1 MPSSRNAFHFQYEE
15 SGHEEDCSH
24 AVVAVGS
31 GVVGANDP
39 ARVCRGQQRGWRGL
53 GYGSPADEQRR
64 QRPQLTPG
72 IKVESVTDDAP
83 GGSNVYKRVDEAN
96 SSCAEKPIE
105 IWYCEKCKAGVNEL
119 KFHLSAHT
127 QASINVFL
135 EVSNLSQSLVLDGA
149 AHVSDAVANAKGL
162 EPGPRIVTTATD
174 FVIARFVAKTRP
186 TGVTPETWTYKT
198 SYVYGLNM
206 PAGTHQ
212 PTLTGGKAGDSF
224 CMSMAAFKTAVPVP
238 AAK

>member
-1 MPSSRNAFHFQYEE
+1 MKKTVLMMLLLWAAKSPAQTILQQFAAVSSGAGVVSDMDLPQTSSEGSLIIVMPS
-15 SGHEEDCSH
+15 
-24 AVVAVGS
+24 
-31 GVVGANDP
+31 
-39 ARVCRGQQRGWRGL
+39 
-53 GYGSPADEQRR
+53 
-64 QRPQLTPG
+64 QLTAG

-83 GGSNVYKRVDEAN
+83 GGSNIYKRADDAN
-96 SSCAEKPIE
+96 ASCAAKPIE

-135 EVSNLSQSLVLDGA
+135 EVSNLAQSSVLDGA
-149 AHVSDAVANAKGL
+149 AHVSDAVANAKGV
-162 EPGPRIVTTATD
+162 EPGPRIVTSATD
-174 FVIARFVAKTRP
+174 FVIARFVGQSRP
-186 TGVTPETWTYKT
+186 TAVTPETWTYKT

>member
-1 MPSSRNAFHFQYEE
+1 MKKTVLMLLLLWAAKLPAQTILQQFAAVSSGAGVVSDMDLPQTSSEGSVIIVMPS
-15 SGHEEDCSH
+15 
-24 AVVAVGS
+24 
-31 GVVGANDP
+31 
-39 ARVCRGQQRGWRGL
+39 
-53 GYGSPADEQRR
+53 
-64 QRPQLTPG
+64 QLTPG

-83 GGSNVYKRVDEAN
+83 GGSNIYKRADGAN
-96 SSCAEKPIE
+96 SSCSAKPIE

-119 KFHLSAHT
+119 KFHLSEHT

-135 EVSNLSQSLVLDGA
+135 EVSNLALPAVLDGT
-149 AHVSDAVANAKGL
+149 AHVSDGVANAKGV
-162 EPGPRIVTTATD
+162 EPGPRIVTSGTD
-174 FVIARFVAKTRP
+174 FVIARFVGQTRP

-212 PTLTGGKAGDSF
+212 PTLTGGKAGDNF

>member
-1 MPSSRNAFHFQYEE
+1 MKKTVLMLLLLWGVESSAQTILQEFAAVS
-15 SGHEEDCSH
+15 SG
-24 AVVAVGS
+24 A
-31 GVVGANDP
+31 GVVSDMDLP
-39 ARVCRGQQRGWRGL
+39 QTSSE
-53 GYGSPADEQRR
+53 GSVLIAMLS
-64 QRPQLTPG
+64 QLTPG